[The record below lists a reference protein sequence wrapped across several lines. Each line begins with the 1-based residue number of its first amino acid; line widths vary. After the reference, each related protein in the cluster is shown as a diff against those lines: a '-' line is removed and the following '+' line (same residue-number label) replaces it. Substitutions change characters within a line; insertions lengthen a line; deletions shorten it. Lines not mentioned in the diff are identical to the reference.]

1 MLNEKIIDLAKEV
14 LHKDIDALN
23 KLIDTFPYGF
33 VEAVN
38 YIANELKGK
47 VIVTGMGKS
56 GYVARRLATTLAS
69 TGTKSFFLHCAEAS
83 HGDMGIIEDND
94 CIIAMS
100 NSGETKE
107 MKNVVDYAKR
117 FGLKLIA
124 ICNNPESSLGK
135 LADINIT
142 IPDVCETCVIGKAP
156 TTSIILLSAISNALI
171 YVLENMKGLTGDMY
185 RNWHP
190 NGKLGA
196 SLLKVSELMHT
207 SSELPIVKKDASM
220 MEILD
225 VMGRRVRFGCVG
237 VVDNDGK
244 ICGIFTD
251 GDIRRRLHEGINIMS
266 KTVEEVM
273 SKSPKLITPN
283 TLASEALLKLNENK
297 IQTMFIVDN
306 DEKPVGIISFHD
318 LLKAGVA

>member
-94 CIIAMS
+94 GIIAMS

-107 MKNVVDYAKR
+107 LLN
-117 FGLKLIA
+117 LL
-124 ICNNPESSLGK
+124 PSLEKMG
-135 LADINIT
+135 
-142 IPDVCETCVIGKAP
+142 
-156 TTSIILLSAISNALI
+156 
-171 YVLENMKGLTGDMY
+171 
-185 RNWHP
+185 
-190 NGKLGA
+190 
-196 SLLKVSELMHT
+196 
-207 SSELPIVKKDASM
+207 VKKIS
-220 MEILD
+220 LT
-225 VMGRRVRFGCVG
+225 R
-237 VVDNDGK
+237 N
-244 ICGIFTD
+244 
-251 GDIRRRLHEGINIMS
+251 HES
-266 KTVEEVM
+266 
-273 SKSPKLITPN
+273 
-283 TLASEALLKLNENK
+283 TLA
-297 IQTMFIVDN
+297 
-306 DEKPVGIISFHD
+306 
-318 LLKAGVA
+318 KACDVSLAYKEQ

>member
-1 MLNEKIIDLAKEV
+1 MLNEKIIELAKEV
-14 LHKDIDALN
+14 LNKDIDALE
-23 KLIDTFPYGF
+23 KLIEAFPYGF
-33 VEAVN
+33 VEAIN
-38 YIANELKGK
+38 YIANDLTGK
-47 VIVTGMGKS
+47 VVVAGMGKS

-69 TGTKSFFLHCAEAS
+69 TGTKSVFLHCAEAS

-94 CIIAMS
+94 CIIAIS

-107 MKNVVDYAKR
+107 MKNVLDYAKR
-117 FGLKLIA
+117 FGIKLIA

-135 LADINIT
+135 VADINVT
-142 IPDVCETCVIGKAP
+142 IPDLSETCVIGKAP
-156 TTSIILLSAISNALI
+156 TTSIILLSAIVNSFI
-171 YVLENMKGLTGDMY
+171 YVLEHIEGLTGDMY
-185 RNWHP
+185 KNLHP

-196 SLLKVSELMHT
+196 SLIKVSELMHT
-207 SSELPIVKKDASM
+207 ASELPIVKKDSSM

-237 VVDNDGK
+237 VVDEDGK
-244 ICGIFTD
+244 MCGIFTD
-251 GDIRRRLHEGINIMS
+251 GDIRRRLHEGINVME
-266 KTVEEVM
+266 KTAEDVM
-273 SKSPKLITPN
+273 SRAPKLIPPT

-306 DEKPVGIISFHD
+306 DDKPVGIIGFHD

>member
-1 MLNEKIIDLAKEV
+1 MTNDKIIELAKDV
-14 LHKDIDALN
+14 LNQDIGAL
-23 KLIDTFPYGF
+23 KQMIDNFPYGF
-33 VEAVN
+33 VDAVN
-38 YIANELKGK
+38 YIANELTGK
-47 VIVTGMGKS
+47 VIVAGMGKS

-94 CIIAMS
+94 CVIAMS

-107 MKNVVDYAKR
+107 MKNVLDYTRR
-117 FGLKLIA
+117 FGIKLIA

-135 LADINIT
+135 VADINIT
-142 IPDVCETCVIGKAP
+142 IPDVSETCVIGKAP

-171 YVLENMKGLTGDMY
+171 YALENLKGLTGDMY
-185 RNWHP
+185 KNWHP

-196 SLLKVSELMHT
+196 SLLKVSELMHI
-207 SSELPIVKKDASM
+207 SSELPLVKKDANM

-225 VMGRRVRFGCVG
+225 VMGRKVRFGCVG
-237 VVDNDGK
+237 VIDEDGR

-251 GDIRRRLHEGINIMS
+251 GDIRRRLHEGIDIMK
-266 KTVEEVM
+266 KTAYDVM
-273 SKSPKLITPN
+273 GRSPKLIGPD
-283 TLASEALLKLNENK
+283 TLASTTLLMLNENK
-297 IQTMFIVDN
+297 IQTMFVVDN
-306 DEKPVGIISFHD
+306 DKKPIGIIGFHD

>member
-1 MLNEKIIDLAKEV
+1 MTNDKIIELAKDV
-14 LHKDIDALN
+14 LNQDICALKN
-23 KLIDTFPYGF
+23 MIDKFPYGF
-33 VEAVN
+33 VEAVD
-38 YIANELKGK
+38 YIANKLTGK
-47 VIVTGMGKS
+47 VIVAGMGKS

-83 HGDMGIIEDND
+83 HGDMGIIDDND
-94 CIIAMS
+94 CVIAVS

-107 MKNVVDYAKR
+107 MKNILDYTRR
-117 FGLKLIA
+117 FGIKLIA

-135 LADINIT
+135 VADINIT
-142 IPDVCETCVIGKAP
+142 IPDVNETCVIGKAP

-171 YVLENMKGLTGDMY
+171 YVLENIKGLTGDMY
-185 RNWHP
+185 KNWHP

-207 SSELPIVKKDASM
+207 SSELPLVKKDATM

-225 VMGRRVRFGCVG
+225 VMGRKVRFGCVG
-237 VVDNDGK
+237 VIDEDGR

-251 GDIRRRLHEGINIMS
+251 GDIRRRLHEGIDVMK
-266 KTVEEVM
+266 KTAEDVM
-273 SKSPKLITPN
+273 GKSPRLIGAD
-283 TLASEALLKLNENK
+283 TLASTALLMLNENK
-297 IQTMFIVDN
+297 IQTMFVVDN
-306 DEKPVGIISFHD
+306 DKKPLGIIGFHD

>member
-1 MLNEKIIDLAKEV
+1 MVNEKIIDLAKEV

-124 ICNNPESSLGK
+124 ICNNSESSLGK
-135 LADINIT
+135 VADINIT

-237 VVDNDGK
+237 VVDENGK

-251 GDIRRRLHEGINIMS
+251 GDIRRRLHEGVNIMS
-266 KTVEEVM
+266 KTAEEVM
-273 SKSPKLITPN
+273 SKSPKTITLN

>member
-1 MLNEKIIDLAKEV
+1 MNNEKIIELGKEV
-14 LHKDIDALN
+14 LNHEIDALN
-23 KLIDTFPYGF
+23 LMIEKFPYGF

-38 YIANELKGK
+38 YIANELTGK
-47 VIVTGMGKS
+47 VVVAGLGKS

-69 TGTKSFFLHCAEAS
+69 TGTKSVFLHCAEAS

-94 CIIAMS
+94 CVIAIS

-107 MKNVVDYAKR
+107 MKNVLDYTRR
-117 FGLKLIA
+117 FGIKLIA

-135 LADINIT
+135 VADINIT
-142 IPDVCETCVIGKAP
+142 IPDVLETCIIGKAP

-171 YVLENMKGLTGDMY
+171 YVLENLKGLTGDMY
-185 RNWHP
+185 KNWHP

-207 SSELPIVKKDASM
+207 SSELPLVNLEASM
-220 MEILD
+220 MDVLD
-225 VMGRRVRFGCVG
+225 VMGRKVRFGCVG
-237 VVDNDGK
+237 VIDENGRM
-244 ICGIFTD
+244 CGIFTD
-251 GDIRRRLHEGINIMS
+251 GDIRRRLYEGIDVMS
-266 KTVEEVM
+266 KLVKDVM
-273 SKSPKLITPN
+273 GKSPKLISAD
-283 TLASEALLKLNENK
+283 TLASTALLMLNENK

-306 DEKPVGIISFHD
+306 DKKPISIISFHD